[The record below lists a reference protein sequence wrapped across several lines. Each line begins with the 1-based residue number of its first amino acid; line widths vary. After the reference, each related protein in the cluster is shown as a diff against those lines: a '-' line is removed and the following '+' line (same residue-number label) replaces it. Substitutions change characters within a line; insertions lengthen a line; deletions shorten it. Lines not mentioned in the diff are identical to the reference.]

1 MRRSRRK
8 TKNGGETMEENK
20 KINVGV
26 VLSTTLENW
35 RDLQVLLSK
44 KADIVFVKK
53 VPHPHKLKISEV
65 IGEEG
70 EKYGENGEFDSS
82 DYSNS

>member
-1 MRRSRRK
+1 
-8 TKNGGETMEENK
+8 MEENK

-26 VLSTTLENW
+26 VLSTTLEKW
-35 RDLQVLLSK
+35 REIQVLISE

-53 VPHPHKLKISEV
+53 VPHPHRLKISEV

-70 EKYGENGEFDSS
+70 EKYGESGEFDSS
-82 DYSNS
+82 DCSSS